1 MSTPVAHAGAGLR
14 LMRAAVFT
22 AVCVVLSAA
31 GHAFAAGT
39 PVPAWTLVAGFLGVL
54 AVAAAL
60 AGRERSLPSIAGAL
74 AGGQVALHV
83 LFAYGSHGSAQ
94 AVAASAPRG
103 SGENPLIR
111 FAAGL
116 VCGGGAGQLDAA
128 DAHRIVTTA
137 GIDPST
143 LSQGHGHLA
152 SAGAAT
158 AAAPDGGP
166 GLASA
171 VTDGGSGLA
180 SAVTDGG
187 SGLASAVT
195 DGGSGLASAV
205 TDGGSGLASVYASV
219 TALLPALPMFLA
231 HLLAALAAGWLL
243 RRGEAALF
251 RLARLSAYGAQEL
264 AAGARLRSLR
274 AALALVRA
282 LRAGA
287 REQLVCDPRA
297 LRTADDEP
305 APATGDPLQHLVVRR
320 GPPAPYALAA

>member
-39 PVPAWTLVAGFLGVL
+39 PVPAWTLVAGFLGIL

-103 SGENPLIR
+103 SGDIPLIR

-166 GLASA
+166 GLAPA
-171 VTDGGSGLA
+171 VA
-180 SAVTDGG
+180 
-187 SGLASAVT
+187 

-251 RLARLSAYGAQEL
+251 RLARLSAHGAQEL
-264 AAGARLRSLR
+264 AAAARLRSLR

-282 LRAGA
+282 LRAGV
-287 REQLVCDPRA
+287 REQLVCGPRA

>member
-1 MSTPVAHAGAGLR
+1 M
-14 LMRAAVFT
+14 FT

-94 AVAASAPRG
+94 AVATSAPRG

-171 VTDGGSGLA
+171 VA
-180 SAVTDGG
+180 
-187 SGLASAVT
+187 

-287 REQLVCDPRA
+287 REQLVCGPRA

>member
-31 GHAFAAGT
+31 GHAFAAGAT
-39 PVPAWTLVAGFLGVL
+39 VPAWTLLAGFLGVL

-74 AGGQVALHV
+74 AAGQVALHA

-94 AVAASAPRG
+94 AVAAAAPRG

-116 VCGGGAGQLDAA
+116 VCGAGPGQIDAA
-128 DAHRIVTTA
+128 DAHRIITTA

-143 LSQGHGHLA
+143 LSPGHGHLA
-152 SAGAAT
+152 SSAGAAEAAGAT
-158 AAAPDGGP
+158 GAAEAAGTAGSALAAAP
-166 GLASA
+166 
-171 VTDGGSGLA
+171 DGGSGLA
-180 SAVTDGG
+180 SAY
-187 SGLASAVT
+187 AAV
-195 DGGSGLASAV
+195 V
-205 TDGGSGLASVYASV
+205 
-219 TALLPALPMFLA
+219 ALLPGVPMFLA

-251 RLARLSAYGAQEL
+251 RLAHLSAYGAQEL

-287 REQLVCDPRA
+287 REQLACGPRA
-297 LRTADDEP
+297 LRTADDDP
-305 APATGDPLQHLVVRR
+305 VPTAGDPLQHLVIRR

>member
-187 SGLASAVT
+187 SGV
-195 DGGSGLASAV
+195 
-205 TDGGSGLASVYASV
+205 ASVYASV

>member
-1 MSTPVAHAGAGLR
+1 M
-14 LMRAAVFT
+14 FT

-39 PVPAWTLVAGFLGVL
+39 PVPAWTLVAGFLGIL
-54 AVAAAL
+54 AVAALL

-103 SGENPLIR
+103 SGDNPLIR

-171 VTDGGSGLA
+171 VA
-180 SAVTDGG
+180 
-187 SGLASAVT
+187 

-251 RLARLSAYGAQEL
+251 RLARLSAHGAQEL

-282 LRAGA
+282 LRAGV
-287 REQLVCDPRA
+287 REQLVCGPRA

>member
-39 PVPAWTLVAGFLGVL
+39 PVPVWTLVAGFLGIL

-171 VTDGGSGLA
+171 VA
-180 SAVTDGG
+180 
-187 SGLASAVT
+187 

-251 RLARLSAYGAQEL
+251 RLARLSAHGAQEL

-287 REQLVCDPRA
+287 REQLVCGPRA

>member
-14 LMRAAVFT
+14 LTRAAVFT

-31 GHAFAAGT
+31 GHAFAAGA
-39 PVPAWTLVAGFLGVL
+39 PVPAWTLLAGFLGVL
-54 AVAAAL
+54 AVASAL
-60 AGRERSLPSIAGAL
+60 AGRERSLPSIVGAL

-94 AVAASAPRG
+94 AVAAAPRG
-103 SGENPLIR
+103 SGENPLVR

-116 VCGGGAGQLDAA
+116 VCGGGPGQIDAA

-143 LSQGHGHLA
+143 VAGHSHLA
-152 SAGAAT
+152 SGAAAT
-158 AAAPDGGP
+158 AAP
-166 GLASA
+166 
-171 VTDGGSGLA
+171 DGGSGLA
-180 SAVTDGG
+180 EA
-187 SGLASAVT
+187 
-195 DGGSGLASAV
+195 
-205 TDGGSGLASVYASV
+205 YASV
-219 TALLPALPMFLA
+219 AALLPGLPMFLA

-251 RLARLSAYGAQEL
+251 RLARLSAYGAQAL

-287 REQLVCDPRA
+287 REQLANGPRTP
-297 LRTADDEP
+297 RTADDEP
-305 APATGDPLQHLVVRR
+305 APATGDPLQHLVIRR

>member
-1 MSTPVAHAGAGLR
+1 M
-14 LMRAAVFT
+14 FT

-152 SAGAAT
+152 SAGAAA

-171 VTDGGSGLA
+171 VA
-180 SAVTDGG
+180 
-187 SGLASAVT
+187 

-264 AAGARLRSLR
+264 AAGARLRALR

-287 REQLVCDPRA
+287 REQLVCGPRA

>member
-31 GHAFAAGT
+31 GHAFAAGS
-39 PVPAWTLVAGFLGVL
+39 PVPAWTLLAGFLGVL
-54 AVAAAL
+54 AVASAL

-83 LFAYGSHGSAQ
+83 LFAYGSHGSAR
-94 AVAASAPRG
+94 AVAASAPPG
-103 SGENPLIR
+103 SGENSLIR

-116 VCGGGAGQLDAA
+116 VCGAGPGQIDAA
-128 DAHRIVTTA
+128 DAHRIVSTA

-143 LSQGHGHLA
+143 VTQGHGHVVSA
-152 SAGAAT
+152 GTTTAGAAT
-158 AAAPDGGP
+158 AAAPDGGS
-166 GLASA
+166 GMASA
-171 VTDGGSGLA
+171 
-180 SAVTDGG
+180 
-187 SGLASAVT
+187 
-195 DGGSGLASAV
+195 
-205 TDGGSGLASVYASV
+205 YASV
-219 TALLPALPMFLA
+219 AALLPGLPMFLA

-251 RLARLSAYGAQEL
+251 RLARLSARGAQEL

-282 LRAGA
+282 LRAGV
-287 REQLVCDPRA
+287 REQLAGGPRA
-297 LRTADDEP
+297 LRTADDAP

>member
-1 MSTPVAHAGAGLR
+1 M
-14 LMRAAVFT
+14 FT

-31 GHAFAAGT
+31 GHAFAAGA
-39 PVPAWTLVAGFLGVL
+39 PVPAWTLLAGFLGVL
-54 AVAAAL
+54 AVASAL

-83 LFAYGSHGSAQ
+83 LFAYGSHGSTH
-94 AVAASAPRG
+94 AVAAAAPRG

-116 VCGGGAGQLDAA
+116 VCGGGPGQIDAA

-137 GIDPST
+137 GIDPSVVA
-143 LSQGHGHLA
+143 GHSHLA
-152 SAGAAT
+152 SAGAAGAAT
-158 AAAPDGGP
+158 AAAPDGGS
-166 GLASA
+166 GVAAAYASA
-171 VTDGGSGLA
+171 A
-180 SAVTDGG
+180 
-187 SGLASAVT
+187 
-195 DGGSGLASAV
+195 
-205 TDGGSGLASVYASV
+205 
-219 TALLPALPMFLA
+219 ALLPGLPMFLA

-251 RLARLSAYGAQEL
+251 RLARLSAYGAQAL

-287 REQLVCDPRA
+287 REQLANGPRA

-305 APATGDPLQHLVVRR
+305 APATGDPLQHLVIRR

>member
-31 GHAFAAGT
+31 GHTFAAGA
-39 PVPAWTLVAGFLGVL
+39 PVPAWTLLAGFLGVL
-54 AVAAAL
+54 AVASAL
-60 AGRERSLPSIAGAL
+60 AGRERSLRSIAGAL
-74 AGGQVALHV
+74 AGGQLVLHV

-94 AVAASAPRG
+94 AVAAAPRG

-116 VCGGGAGQLDAA
+116 VCGAGPGQLDATE
-128 DAHRIVTTA
+128 AHRIVTTA
-137 GIDPST
+137 GIDPAT
-143 LSQGHGHLA
+143 VTAAAAQGHDHLA
-152 SAGAAT
+152 SAATTAGAV
-158 AAAPDGGP
+158 
-166 GLASA
+166 S
-171 VTDGGSGLA
+171 DGGSGIA
-180 SAVTDGG
+180 SA
-187 SGLASAVT
+187 
-195 DGGSGLASAV
+195 
-205 TDGGSGLASVYASV
+205 YA
-219 TALLPALPMFLA
+219 TALALLPALPMFLA

-264 AAGARLRSLR
+264 AAAARLRSLR

-282 LRAGA
+282 LCTGA
-287 REQLVCDPRA
+287 REQLTSGPRA
-297 LRTADDEP
+297 LRTADDDP
-305 APATGDPLQHLVVRR
+305 VPTPGDPLQHLVIRR

>member
-39 PVPAWTLVAGFLGVL
+39 PVPAWTLVAGFLGIL

-103 SGENPLIR
+103 SGDIPLIR

-166 GLASA
+166 GLAPA
-171 VTDGGSGLA
+171 VA
-180 SAVTDGG
+180 
-187 SGLASAVT
+187 

-251 RLARLSAYGAQEL
+251 RLARLSAHGAQEL

-282 LRAGA
+282 LRAGV
-287 REQLVCDPRA
+287 REQLVCGPRA

>member
-39 PVPAWTLVAGFLGVL
+39 PVPAWTLVAGFLGIL
-54 AVAAAL
+54 AVAALL

-103 SGENPLIR
+103 SGDNPLIR

-171 VTDGGSGLA
+171 VA
-180 SAVTDGG
+180 
-187 SGLASAVT
+187 

-251 RLARLSAYGAQEL
+251 RLARLSAHGAQEL

-282 LRAGA
+282 LRAGV
-287 REQLVCDPRA
+287 REQLVCGPRA

>member
-14 LMRAAVFT
+14 LMRAALFT

-31 GHAFAAGT
+31 GHAFAAGA
-39 PVPAWTLVAGFLGVL
+39 PVPAWTLLAGFLGVL

-94 AVAASAPRG
+94 AVAATAPRG
-103 SGENPLIR
+103 SGENPVIR

-116 VCGGGAGQLDAA
+116 VCGGGPGQIDAA

-137 GIDPST
+137 GIDPAT

-152 SAGAAT
+152 SGAAAT
-158 AAAPDGGP
+158 AAP
-166 GLASA
+166 
-171 VTDGGSGLA
+171 DGGSGLA
-180 SAVTDGG
+180 SAY
-187 SGLASAVT
+187 AAV
-195 DGGSGLASAV
+195 A
-205 TDGGSGLASVYASV
+205 
-219 TALLPALPMFLA
+219 ALLPGLPMFLA

-251 RLARLSAYGAQEL
+251 RLARLSAHGAQEL

-287 REQLVCDPRA
+287 REQLVCGPRA
-297 LRTADDEP
+297 PRTADDDP

>member
-39 PVPAWTLVAGFLGVL
+39 PVPAWTLVVGFLGVL

-143 LSQGHGHLA
+143 LSQSHGHLA

-171 VTDGGSGLA
+171 VA
-180 SAVTDGG
+180 
-187 SGLASAVT
+187 

-251 RLARLSAYGAQEL
+251 RLARLSSHGAQEL

-287 REQLVCDPRA
+287 REQLVCGPRA

>member
-1 MSTPVAHAGAGLR
+1 M
-14 LMRAAVFT
+14 FT

-31 GHAFAAGT
+31 GHTFAAGAA
-39 PVPAWTLVAGFLGVL
+39 VPAWTLLVGFLGVL

-74 AGGQVALHV
+74 AGGQLALHV
-83 LFAYGSHGSAQ
+83 LFAYGSHGSAG
-94 AVAASAPRG
+94 AIAASAPAS

-116 VCGGGAGQLDAA
+116 VCGAGQGQIDAS

-152 SAGAAT
+152 SAAHSAGTAT
-158 AAAPDGGP
+158 AAAAPDGGS
-166 GLASA
+166 GAGSA
-171 VTDGGSGLA
+171 YA
-180 SAVTDGG
+180 AV
-187 SGLASAVT
+187 V
-195 DGGSGLASAV
+195 
-205 TDGGSGLASVYASV
+205 
-219 TALLPALPMFLA
+219 ALLPGAPMFLA

-264 AAGARLRSLR
+264 AAGTRLRSLR
-274 AALALVRA
+274 AALAHVRA

-287 REQLVCDPRA
+287 REQLVWGPRPP
-297 LRTADDEP
+297 RTADDDPEP
-305 APATGDPLQHLVVRR
+305 AAGDPLQHAVIRR

>member
-94 AVAASAPRG
+94 AVAAAAPRG
-103 SGENPLIR
+103 SDENPLIR

-152 SAGAAT
+152 SAGAAG

-171 VTDGGSGLA
+171 VADGGSGLA
-180 SAVTDGG
+180 SAVADGG
-187 SGLASAVT
+187 SGLASA
-195 DGGSGLASAV
+195 
-205 TDGGSGLASVYASV
+205 YASV

-287 REQLVCDPRA
+287 REQLVCGPRA